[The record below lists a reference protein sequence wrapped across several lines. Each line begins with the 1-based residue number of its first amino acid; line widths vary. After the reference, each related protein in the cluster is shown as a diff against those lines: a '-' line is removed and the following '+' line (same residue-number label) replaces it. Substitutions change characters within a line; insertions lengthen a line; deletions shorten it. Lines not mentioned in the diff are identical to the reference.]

1 MAARARIVAGALAV
15 LLLAGGAAW
24 LALRPPAAAPAG
36 PGGSAGPT
44 AGVAANAATA
54 RFVGSEACA
63 ACHAAEHA
71 AWRGSQHARAMQ
83 HATEATVLGDFSG
96 VRHTHDGVTS
106 RFFRRD
112 GKFVV
117 RTDGP
122 DGRLADFE
130 VRYTF
135 GVEPLQQYLVEL
147 PGGRLQAL
155 SVGWD
160 TRPREQGGQRWFRQY
175 PGERI
180 DHRDE
185 LHWTRRSQNWNFMCA
200 DCHSTDVRK
209 GYDAAADR
217 FDTRWAEISVGCESC
232 HGPGSSHIEW
242 SRGGGRAG
250 AADASKGLAVLLD
263 ERRGVTWRIDA
274 TTGNAVREPAR
285 TSNRELETCA
295 GCHSR
300 RSQFAEGWRAGH
312 AFMDHYLPSILEEGL
327 YHADGQQRDEVFT
340 WGSFLQSRMHAAG
353 VSCSDCHDPHTQ
365 QLRAPGNAVCAQCHS
380 AAKYEAPA
388 HHFHPAGSAG
398 AQCAN
403 CHMPAETYMVVDPR
417 RDHSF
422 RVPRPDLTVSIGT
435 PNACGTCHADEGAE
449 WAAQAIA
456 ARHGTGRR
464 STPHYGEAIHAG
476 RAAAPGAARGLA
488 AVAVDVSQPAIV
500 RATAVDLVA
509 RYPGAISLETTRA
522 ALRDRE
528 ALVRHTALRA
538 LESLPPDGLVAL
550 LGPLLADPSR
560 AVRIEAARVLAP
572 VASRLDPER
581 AAAFGPALAEF
592 EAMQRESLDRPE
604 SHLNLG
610 NLALGRGDL
619 AGAEAA
625 YRRALAIDPGFV
637 PGYVNLADLERQR
650 GQDAAGEKL
659 LREGLRAA
667 PAAPALHEALA
678 MSLVRQGRKRDALA
692 EFAAAARVAPES
704 ARHAWL
710 HALALVDAGR
720 RQEAIRVLERAAARG
735 GDRDVLLALATFR
748 SEAGDEAGAS
758 AALRALQAV
767 NPDDPALVPVRER
780 LR

>member
-1 MAARARIVAGALAV
+1 M
-15 LLLAGGAAW
+15 
-24 LALRPPAAAPAG
+24 PPAAHA
-36 PGGSAGPT
+36 SAVG
-44 AGVAANAATA
+44 A
-54 RFVGSEACA
+54 RFVGSPSCA
-63 ACHAAEHA
+63 GCHAAEHA
-71 AWRGSQHARAMQ
+71 AWQGSQHARAMQ

-106 RFFRRD
+106 TFFRRD
-112 GKFVV
+112 DRFIV

-130 VRYTF
+130 VRYAF

-200 DCHSTDVRK
+200 DCHSTDIRK
-209 GYDAAADR
+209 GYDAASDR

-232 HGPGSSHIEW
+232 HGPGSSHVDWARE
-242 SRGGGRAG
+242 GKPG
-250 AADASKGLAVLLD
+250 AAADRSKGLTVQLD
-263 ERRGVTWRIDA
+263 ERRDVRWRIDA
-274 TTGNAVREPAR
+274 ITGNAVREPAR

-300 RSQFAEGWRAGH
+300 RSQFAEGWRAGA
-312 AFMDHYLPSILEEGL
+312 AFMDHYLPATLEEGL

-380 AAKYEAPA
+380 AAKYDAPS
-388 HHFHPAGSAG
+388 HHFHEAASAG

-435 PNACGTCHADEGAE
+435 PNACGSCHADQSAS
-449 WAAQAIA
+449 WAAEAIA
-456 ARHGTGRR
+456 ARHGTRRR
-464 STPHYGEAIHAG
+464 STLHYGEAIHAG
-476 RAAAPGAARGLA
+476 RKAAPGAARGLA
-488 AVAVDVSQPAIV
+488 TVALDVSQPAIV

-509 RYPGAISLETTRA
+509 RYPGAIGLETLRG
-522 ALRDRE
+522 ALRDPD
-528 ALVRHTALRA
+528 ALVRHSALRA
-538 LESLPPDGLVAL
+538 LEGLPPEGLTAL

-572 VASRLDPER
+572 VAARLDPGSGSAFQ
-581 AAAFGPALAEF
+581 AAVAEF
-592 EAMQRESLDRPE
+592 EAAQRESLDRPE

-610 NLALGRGDL
+610 NLALARNDIP
-619 AGAEAA
+619 GAEAA
-625 YRRALAIDPGFV
+625 YRRALAIDPRFV

-650 GQDAAGEKL
+650 SQDAVAEAL

-692 EFAAAARVAPES
+692 EFAAADRAAPETS
-704 ARHAWL
+704 RYAWL
-710 HALALVDAGR
+710 HALALADAGR
-720 RQEAIRVLERAAARG
+720 RAEAIRVLERAAAGR

-748 SEAGDEAGAS
+748 SEAGDEAGAR
-758 AALRALQAV
+758 AALQALQAV

>member
-1 MAARARIVAGALAV
+1 MAAKARIAAAALV
-15 LLLAGGAAW
+15 GLLLAGVAAW
-24 LALRPPAAAPAG
+24 LALRSPGAVPAPSPDGSVAPVTAGAAAPD
-36 PGGSAGPT
+36 
-44 AGVAANAATA
+44 A
-54 RFVGSEACA
+54 RFVGSPSCA
-63 ACHAAEHA
+63 SCHAAEHA
-71 AWRGSQHARAMQ
+71 AWQQSQHARAMQ

-96 VRHTHDGVTS
+96 VRHTYDGVTS
-106 RFFRRD
+106 TFFRRD
-112 GKFVV
+112 GTFVV

-200 DCHSTDVRK
+200 DCHSTDIRK
-209 GYDAAADR
+209 GYDAASDR

-232 HGPGSSHIEW
+232 HGPGSKHVERARKR
-242 SRGGGRAG
+242 SRSPAAG
-250 AADASKGLAVLLD
+250 QPNGLAVQLD
-263 ERRGVTWRIDA
+263 ERRDARWRIDA

-300 RSQFAEGWRAGH
+300 RSQFAEGWRAGA
-312 AFMDHYLPSILEEGL
+312 AFMDHYLPAILDEGL

-353 VSCSDCHDPHTQ
+353 VGCSDCHDPHTQ

-380 AAKYEAPA
+380 AAKYEAPS
-388 HHFHPAGSAG
+388 HHFHDAGSAG

-422 RVPRPDLTVSIGT
+422 RVPRPDLTASIGT
-435 PNACGTCHADEGAE
+435 PNACGSCHADRDAA
-449 WAAQAIA
+449 WAAEAVA
-456 ARHGTGRR
+456 ARHGTRR
-464 STPHYGEAIHAG
+464 RGTPHYGEAIHAG
-476 RAAAPGAARGLA
+476 REAAPGAARGLA
-488 AVAVDVSQPAIV
+488 KVALDGSQPAIV

-509 RYPGAISLETTRA
+509 RFPGAISLETLRG
-522 ALRDRE
+522 ALRDPD

-538 LESLPPDGLVAL
+538 LEGLPPEGLTAL
-550 LGPLLADPSR
+550 LAPLLSDASR
-560 AVRIEAARVLAP
+560 AVRVEAARVLAP
-572 VASRLDPER
+572 VATRLD
-581 AAAFGPALAEF
+581 ASSGSAFRSAVAEF
-592 EAMQRESLDRPE
+592 ELAQRESLDRPE

-610 NLALGRGDL
+610 NLALARGDSP
-619 AGAEAA
+619 GAEVA

-650 GQDAAGEKL
+650 GQDAAAEAL
-659 LREGLRAA
+659 LREALRAA
-667 PAAPALHEALA
+667 PGAPALHEALG
-678 MSLVRQGRKRDALA
+678 MSLVRQGRKRDALI
-692 EFAAAARVAPES
+692 EFAAADRAAPE
-704 ARHAWL
+704 APRYAWL
-710 HALALVDAGR
+710 HALALADAGR
-720 RQEAIRVLERAAARG
+720 RPEAIRVLERAAARR

-748 SEAGDEAGAS
+748 SEAGDEAGAT

-767 NPDDPALVPVRER
+767 NPDDPALLPVRER
-780 LR
+780 PR